1 MLNGDALGL
10 KMLQY
15 VDALSEEEK
24 RDREKVFKAMGRA
37 IVDYLKQN
45 LEVQLA
51 DVLVQ
56 ALSSAAVAPNDGG
69 ATLKTNLASLIGGN
83 PNAKKVR

>member
-24 RDREKVFKAMGRA
+24 RDREEVFKAMGRA
-37 IVDYLKQN
+37 VVDYLRQN

-56 ALSSAAVAPNDGG
+56 ALNSAAVAPNDGG